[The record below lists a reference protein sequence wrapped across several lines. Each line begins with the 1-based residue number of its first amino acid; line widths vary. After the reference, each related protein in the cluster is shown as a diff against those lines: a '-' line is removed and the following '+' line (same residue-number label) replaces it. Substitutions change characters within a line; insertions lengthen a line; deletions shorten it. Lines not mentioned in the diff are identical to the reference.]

1 MNTTVIDDIGLH
13 HFPSVR
19 LLDLRNRITEQVITH
34 VTEVQRFVG
43 VRRRILHHHEGM
55 YHLVIYHLAIWT
67 IETTVVIVGI
77 DALELVNPE
86 RIRDTEV
93 QEALYGIVFGDDVR
107 LFGHPFSYLGSY
119 LSRRFASQL
128 NERKDHQGD
137 VSLKLRTGLLQGY
150 LAILGIDVIQRLHC
164 RFCQFGYL
172 LF

>member
-1 MNTTVIDDIGLH
+1 
-13 HFPSVR
+13 
-19 LLDLRNRITEQVITH
+19 
-34 VTEVQRFVG
+34 
-43 VRRRILHHHEGM
+43 M

-67 IETTVVIVGI
+67 IETSIVLVGV
-77 DALELVNPE
+77 DALELLNPE

-128 NERKDHQGD
+128 NERKNDQSD

-150 LAILGIDVIQRLHC
+150 LAVLGIDVILRLHC
-164 RFCQFGYL
+164 RFGQFGYL